1 MVNLRP
7 YQIEAENAI
16 LKEWADH
23 DKTLL
28 VLPTGCGKTIVFAD
42 VAKQRTAAGN
52 VLVLA
57 HREELLSQAADKI
70 KKSCGLDCSVEKAE
84 KSCIGSQEKITVG
97 SVQTLGTERRLA
109 RFTKDHFKTIIV
121 DEAHHSMADTYKR
134 VLEHFDT
141 AKVLGVTATPDR
153 SDMRNLGEYFETL
166 AYEYTLPEAIRE
178 GYLCPIRAKTIP
190 LQLDMSKVKT
200 QAGDYS
206 VSDLGNAL
214 EPYLESIA
222 DRMAEECVGRHTVV
236 FLPLV
241 AMAQEFKDMLN
252 ERGLRACEVN
262 GNSTDREQILAD
274 FEAGKYDVI
283 CNAMLL
289 TEGWDCP
296 IVDTIVVLRPT
307 KVRSLYSQMVGRGT
321 RLSPG
326 KDHLL
331 LLDFLWMTGKHKLV
345 KPADIVCKKEEIAAK
360 INETI
365 DESGEEFDLMEM
377 EEKVSEDVRK
387 QREEALRKQLEEEQ
401 KRAKAK
407 SKLID
412 PLEFEL
418 SIMDEDLTD
427 YVPVWGWEMEAPSA
441 RQLETLEKFGLDVEK
456 IDNKGLAS
464 KLLDKCISRANAKL
478 ATVKQ
483 MQQLRKWGF
492 KDVNMWTMTDAS
504 KIMAHLAANH
514 WRLPY
519 WINPA
524 TYVPDSM
531 KKGESMNAAV

>member
-1 MVNLRP
+1 VVSLRP

-16 LKEWADH
+16 LKEWAEH

-57 HREELLSQAADKI
+57 HREELLTQAADKI

-84 KSCIGSQEKITVG
+84 KSCIGSPEKITVG

-109 RFTKDHFKTIIV
+109 RFDKNHFKTIIV

-134 VLEHFDT
+134 VLEHFDS

-190 LQLDMSKVKT
+190 LKLDMSKVKT

-206 VSDLGNAL
+206 ASDLGNAL

-222 DRMAEECVGRHTVV
+222 DRMAEECRGRHTVV

-252 ERGLRACEVN
+252 ERGLKACEVN
-262 GNSTDREQILAD
+262 GNSTDREQVLAD

-307 KVRSLYSQMVGRGT
+307 KIRSLYSQMVGRGT

-365 DESGEEFDLMEM
+365 DESGEEFDLLEM

-401 KRAKAK
+401 RRAKAK

-464 KLLDKCISRANAKL
+464 KLLDKCITRANAKL
-478 ATVKQ
+478 ATIKQ
-483 MQQLRKWGF
+483 MQQLKKWGF
-492 KDVNMWTMTDAS
+492 KDVNLWTMTDAS
-504 KIMAHLAANH
+504 KIMGQLAANH

-531 KKGESMNAAV
+531 KKGEMNAAV

>member
-1 MVNLRP
+1 MELRP
-7 YQIEAENAI
+7 YQKEAEAKI
-16 LKEWADH
+16 LDEWKEH
-23 DKTLL
+23 DRTLL

-42 VAKQRTAAGN
+42 IARQRSASGN

-57 HREELLSQAADKI
+57 HREELLTQAADKI
-70 KKSCGLDCSVEKAE
+70 MRSCGISCSVEKAE
-84 KSCIGSQEKITVG
+84 RSCLDSSERITVG
-97 SVQTLGTERRLA
+97 SVQTLGSDRRLS
-109 RFTKDHFKTIIV
+109 RFTKDHFSTIIV
-121 DEAHHSMADTYKR
+121 DEAHHALADTYKR
-134 VLEHFDT
+134 VLDHFDT

-153 SDMRNLGEYFETL
+153 GDMKNLGEYFESL
-166 AYEYTLPEAIRE
+166 AYEYTLPEAIRD

-190 LQLDMSKVKT
+190 LGIDVSKVKT

-206 VSDLGNAL
+206 AADLGNAL
-214 EPYLESIA
+214 EPYLEGIA
-222 DRMAEECVGRHTVV
+222 DRMAEECKGRHTVV

-241 AMAQEFKDMLN
+241 SIAQKFRDILMSK
-252 ERGLRACEVN
+252 GLTACEVN
-262 GNSTDREQILAD
+262 GNSTDREELLKD

-326 KDHLL
+326 KSHLL

-345 KPADIVCKKEEIAAK
+345 KPADIVCKKQEIAERMNSK
-360 INETI
+360 L
-365 DESGEEFDLMEM
+365 DGSGEEMDLMAL
-377 EEKVSEDVRK
+377 EEKETQSAAAERA
-387 QREEALRKQLEEEQ
+387 EALRKQLEEEQ
-401 KRAKAK
+401 RKAKAR

-427 YVPVWGWEMEAPSA
+427 YVPTFAWEMAPPSQ
-441 RQLETLEKFGLDVEK
+441 RQLETLEKFGIATDSIEY
-456 IDNKGLAS
+456 KGLAS
-464 KLLDKCISRANAKL
+464 RLLDKCITRAGAKL

-483 MQQLRKWGF
+483 MQVLRKWGF
-492 KDVNMWTMTDAS
+492 RDVQLWSMKDAS
-504 KIMAHLAANH
+504 KIMGVLAENG
-514 WRLPY
+514 WRLPFY
-519 WINPA
+519 IDPA
-524 TYVPDSM
+524 TYVPEGLRRNMD
-531 KKGESMNAAV
+531 AAV